1 MSVGA
6 APDLYYA
13 RMFAF
18 VTRRAAGAA
27 ALTVLAS
34 ILVVGRLGAQSPE
47 PRIWQG
53 VYSDA
58 QATRGRE
65 VFNTACLRCHG
76 ADLAGNTAPALKGDR
91 FYTTFGNEPIDRLFL
106 KIRDTMPPSFSTTL
120 DDQAKLDVVTYILQ
134 TNGYPAGAGDLRVAT
149 EDLATAQILK
159 KGEQAIVQNFSLV
172 QAVGCLARGADN
184 GWMLTRSTDPVSTR
198 EEAATPQALASAANR
213 ALGTRSFRLLSV
225 VPFQPEA
232 HIGHKMEA
240 RGLVHTDGATGR
252 LSVTSLQMAAES
264 CGD

>member
-1 MSVGA
+1 MFSVV
-6 APDLYYA
+6 A
-13 RMFAF
+13 RRG
-18 VTRRAAGAA
+18 VSAA
-27 ALTVLAS
+27 ALAALA
-34 ILVVGRLGAQSPE
+34 LVIVVVRLGAQSAE

-53 VYSDA
+53 VYSEA

-65 VFNTACLRCHG
+65 VFTTACLRCHG
-76 ADLAGNTAPALKGDR
+76 ADLAGTTAPALKGDR

-106 KIRDTMPPSFSTTL
+106 KIRDTMPPSFGTIL

-134 TNGYPAGAGDLRVAT
+134 TNGYPAGPGDLRLAS
-149 EDLATAQILK
+149 EDLATVQILK
-159 KGEQAIVQNFSLV
+159 KGEQAVVQNFSLV

-184 GWMLTRSTDPVSTR
+184 AWMLTRSTDPVSTR

-213 ALGTRSFRLLSV
+213 ALGTRTFRLLSV
-225 VPFQPEA
+225 VPFKPEA

-240 RGLVHTDGATGR
+240 RGLVYTDGPTGR

-264 CGD
+264 CGG